1 MSNAAAIVA
10 ALEAAILK
18 NPLTLS
24 ATADGQTIT
33 FASLADRD
41 RTHAYWK
48 NRAAVE
54 SGSRPRMFRM
64 GLGGPTQ

>member
-1 MSNAAAIVA
+1 MNNAAAIVA
-10 ALEAAILK
+10 ALEAAILA

-24 ATADGQTIT
+24 ATVDGQTVT

-41 RTHAYWK
+41 RTHTYWK

-54 SGSRPRMFRM
+54 NNTRPRLFRM
-64 GLGGPTQ
+64 NLGGPTR

>member
-10 ALEAAILK
+10 ALEAAILQ

-54 SGSRPRMFRM
+54 AGTRPRMFRM
-64 GLGGPTQ
+64 GLGGPTR